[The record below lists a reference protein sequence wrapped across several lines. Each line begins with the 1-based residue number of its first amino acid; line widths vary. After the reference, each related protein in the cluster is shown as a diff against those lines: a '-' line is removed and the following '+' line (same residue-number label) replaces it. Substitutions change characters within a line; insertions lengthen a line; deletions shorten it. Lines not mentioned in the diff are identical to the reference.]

1 MPEFLEQR
9 FHLPQKKQ
17 MNCPAC
23 NAEVADIRYVY
34 SENERQSN
42 FFRCSRCTF
51 IFARPLP
58 IPAIDKRQLDDI
70 EYAELFNSPLLKN
83 LYITLFI
90 KREIRM
96 LKKYRLVKNAKL
108 IDIGCGTGWT
118 TSIFAKNGFDVTG
131 LEPSETR
138 SKFARDMYGIRT
150 LTGHIESLDIQE
162 RYGIAVLR
170 HIIEHVEDPK
180 SVIGKISLLLEN
192 QGLLLLVCPNI
203 NSLGRYLFGAQWS
216 AWGLPWHCN
225 FFTPKSIKALLDRSG
240 FEVLKSYQTPSPLHF
255 TQSLLS
261 KYAGKKISRFMGN
274 NKILSALLSAPFAVL
289 GTSLGWGDTLNIIA
303 RKK

>member
-1 MPEFLEQR
+1 MSEFLEKR
-9 FHLPQKKQ
+9 FSIPRKS

-23 NAEVADIRYVY
+23 NAEVTDVRYVY
-34 SENERQSN
+34 YENNKQSN

-58 IPAIDKRQLDDI
+58 IPAIDERQLDDI
-70 EYAELFNSPLLKN
+70 DYAELFNSPLLKN
-83 LYITLFI
+83 LYTNFFI
-90 KREIRM
+90 KREIRI
-96 LKKYRLVKNAKL
+96 LKKYRRGKNLKL

-118 TSIFAKNGFDVTG
+118 TSIFGKNGFEVTG
-131 LEPSETR
+131 LEPSKTR
-138 SKFARDMYGIRT
+138 SKFARDTYGIRT
-150 LTGHIESLDIQE
+150 LTGHIENVNIQE
-162 RYGIAVLR
+162 TFGTVVLR

-180 SVIGKISLLLEN
+180 SVIEKIGELLEN

-216 AWGLPWHCN
+216 SWGLPWHCN
-225 FFTPKSIKALLDRSG
+225 FFTPKSIKALLDHSD
-240 FEVLKSYQTPSPLHF
+240 FEILKSYQTPSPLHF

-261 KYAGKKISRFMGN
+261 KYANNTLSRFLET
-274 NKILSALLSAPFAVL
+274 NKILSIVLSAPFALL
-289 GTSLGWGDTLNIIA
+289 GTALGLGDTLNIVA